1 MPGVGGIVLVG
12 IFGAGRN
19 GSTLLM
25 RLLDGSPGLWIY
37 PIELNYLRTFASG
50 SMKNRLK
57 QWMSAGAGLADSGRA
72 KLEEHRLATFH
83 AWASEQLV
91 ELKQTYLDKLAEPA
105 AVNVNPSQF
114 IKDHVRGTLTDNLE
128 SFMEATWSIYDD
140 RMLPAKPQFMFK
152 SIEVADL
159 PRYQR
164 LFPDMKF
171 VHIVRHPYSNY
182 TSLKRTD
189 MVQKQ
194 KPFWYQGG
202 DILRLQLEA
211 RWIPHV
217 RFALEG
223 MQQDPARHHLVR
235 YEDLC
240 ESADKTVAGICDWLG
255 AGPPKEPACQTVLGG
270 KHLKSLPSNSS
281 LKGVE
286 TPAHVV
292 ADMAKAYGYDDILTE
307 RERELILLRTYELGC
322 RLGYFDAQG
331 AACLPNRLRLFSR
344 WMPPDEW
351 EYRNAGSRVRL
362 VRALIERRLYLCR
375 TLLLSG
381 S

>member
-1 MPGVGGIVLVG
+1 MLVG

-37 PIELNYLRTFASG
+37 PIELNYLRTFAPHSG
-50 SMKNRLK
+50 KSRLK
-57 QWMSAGAGLADSGRA
+57 RFVAAGASMSSAGRA
-72 KLEEHRLATFH
+72 TVEQRRLDHFHR
-83 AWASEQLV
+83 WASEQLA
-91 ELKQTYLDKLAEPA
+91 ELKQTYLDKLIEPVTVNGEPLE
-105 AVNVNPSQF
+105 AVKN
-114 IKDHVRGTLTDNLE
+114 HVRGDLAENLG
-128 SFMEATWSIYDD
+128 SFMDAVRSLYDD
-140 RMLPAKPQFMFK
+140 RRLPAQPHFMFK

-164 LFPDMKF
+164 VFPGMKF

-194 KPFWYQGG
+194 KPFWFQGG
-202 DILRLQLEA
+202 DILRLQLES

-217 RFALEG
+217 RFVLEG
-223 MQQDPARHHLVR
+223 MRQDPARHHLVR

-240 ESADKTVAGICDWLG
+240 ESADKTVAGICDWLEVE
-255 AGPPKEPACQTVLGG
+255 PPKEPALQTVLGG
-270 KHLKSLPSNSS
+270 KHLKALPSNSS
-281 LKGVE
+281 LNGVE

-307 RERELILLRTYELGC
+307 RERELIFLRTYELGR
-322 RLGYFDAQG
+322 RLGYFDTKE
-331 AACLPNRLRLFSR
+331 AANLPNRLRLFSR

-351 EYRNAGSRVRL
+351 EYKNAGSRVRL
-362 VRALIERRLYLCR
+362 IRALIQRRLYLCR
-375 TLLLSG
+375 TLLLPG
-381 S
+381 L